1 MNIVYTVGTIVFIL
15 FFIVLFVLGIFAL
28 FEEEDMSW
36 MEHRSEIE
44 VEIAGCYSQIEELQ
58 NRIAFLKRK
67 QKEEERHDELA
78 RKLGEK

>member
-1 MNIVYTVGTIVFIL
+1 
-15 FFIVLFVLGIFAL
+15 
-28 FEEEDMSW
+28 MSW

-44 VEIAGCYSQIEELQ
+44 VEIAECYSQIEELQ

-67 QKEEERHDELA
+67 QKEEARHDELA

>member
-1 MNIVYTVGTIVFIL
+1 
-15 FFIVLFVLGIFAL
+15 
-28 FEEEDMSW
+28 MSW

-44 VEIAGCYSQIEELQ
+44 VEIAECYSQIEELQ

-67 QKEEERHDELA
+67 QEEERHNELA

>member
-1 MNIVYTVGTIVFIL
+1 MDGGSKII
-15 FFIVLFVLGIFAL
+15 
-28 FEEEDMSW
+28 MSW

-44 VEIAGCYSQIEELQ
+44 VEIAECYSQIEELQ

-67 QKEEERHDELA
+67 QEEERHNELA